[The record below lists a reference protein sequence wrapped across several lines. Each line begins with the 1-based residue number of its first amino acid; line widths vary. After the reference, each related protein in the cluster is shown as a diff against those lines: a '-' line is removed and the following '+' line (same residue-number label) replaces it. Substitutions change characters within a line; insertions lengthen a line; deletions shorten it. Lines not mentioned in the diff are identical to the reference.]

1 VSERVAVGRV
11 RRAKGVR
18 GEVKIEV
25 FSSDP
30 RRFDSLKRV
39 FLERDG
45 HEDCALHIERWR
57 PDIPGIVVKFAG
69 IDTPEAVGA
78 ELQGGYL
85 TVPRE
90 EVPPLP
96 ADEHYVF
103 EIVGCQVEDV
113 DGRVLGR
120 VVEVQNL
127 PSVDV
132 YIVRGGPA
140 ELLLPAVA
148 DFIAELDI
156 ANGRIVAQGIEELL
170 T

>member
-1 VSERVAVGRV
+1 MSERIAVGLV
-11 RRAKGVR
+11 RRPKGVR
-18 GEVKIEV
+18 GEVKVEV
-25 FSSDP
+25 FSPDP
-30 RRFDSLKRV
+30 RRFDRLERV

-45 HEDCALHIERWR
+45 QADRELRLERWR
-57 PDIPGIVVKFAG
+57 ADMPGILVKFAG
-69 IDTPEAVGA
+69 VDTPEAVVA

-103 EIVGCQVEDV
+103 EIVGCRVEDG
-113 DGRVLGR
+113 DGNALGR
-120 VVEVQNL
+120 VVEVQTL

-132 YIVRGGPA
+132 YVVRGGPA

-148 DFIAELDI
+148 DFIVELDI
-156 ANGRIVAQGIEELL
+156 ANGRIVARGIEELL
-170 T
+170 P